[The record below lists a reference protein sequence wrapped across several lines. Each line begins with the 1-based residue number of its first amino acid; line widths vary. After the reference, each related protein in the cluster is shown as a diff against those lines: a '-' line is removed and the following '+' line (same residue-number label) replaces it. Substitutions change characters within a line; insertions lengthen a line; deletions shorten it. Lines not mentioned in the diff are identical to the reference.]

1 MKIISGTESIF
12 LVPSLHSDTV
22 DLTILLEICGD
33 HCGHF
38 GHFSHCFCLG
48 DQKGGYIYQ
57 IARDKTE
64 FSQQNRNL
72 RDKMKSE
79 SKVRV
84 IRNNRGSVIEKNL

>member
-1 MKIISGTESIF
+1 M
-12 LVPSLHSDTV
+12 

-38 GHFSHCFCLG
+38 GDFSHCFCLG
-48 DQKGGYIYQ
+48 DKKGGYINK
-57 IARDKTE
+57 IAKDKTE

-84 IRNNRGSVIEKNL
+84 IRNNRGSVIEKNLQKNSLFSFQ